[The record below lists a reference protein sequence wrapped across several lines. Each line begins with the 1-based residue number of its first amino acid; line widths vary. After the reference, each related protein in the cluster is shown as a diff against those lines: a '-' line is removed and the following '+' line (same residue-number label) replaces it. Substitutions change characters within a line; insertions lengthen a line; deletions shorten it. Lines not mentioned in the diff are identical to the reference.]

1 LLVGSVPQKKE
12 VRWAKLVGKIDAGGQ
27 NWGQRAKSVGK
38 IAASGQQWSAKLG
51 PAGITGTKP
60 TISRSHLAKCG
71 GLK

>member
-1 LLVGSVPQKKE
+1 LLVGSFPQKNKST
-12 VRWAKLVGKIDAGGQ
+12 VGKIGAKIDAGGQ